1 MIQFFEKY
9 NIESRLLTFTI
20 DFVKFNDTLRL
31 HFDDLFCE
39 KFDFN

>member
-31 HFDDLFCE
+31 HFDDLLRE